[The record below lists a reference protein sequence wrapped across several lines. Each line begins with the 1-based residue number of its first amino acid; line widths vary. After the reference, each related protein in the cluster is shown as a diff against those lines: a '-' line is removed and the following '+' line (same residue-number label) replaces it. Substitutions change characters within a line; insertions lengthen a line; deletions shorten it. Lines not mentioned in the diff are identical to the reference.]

1 PLPNGRGSSR
11 GDGAY
16 GGGTL
21 VWSGQSLANCATPSH
36 SAGAMALRGIPVL
49 DPLSATEVNDSSL
62 EPGAPD
68 FNAYPSPPQTGSARA
83 LRAMRER
90 PAAPTRAA
98 SSLWLTRR
106 WNEGE
111 FEPSVPLLR
120 KALLG
125 IADREVRVSGS
136 TLRYRGWVSHGRSVG
151 GGT

>member
-1 PLPNGRGSSR
+1 
-11 GDGAY
+11 
-16 GGGTL
+16 
-21 VWSGQSLANCATPSH
+21 
-36 SAGAMALRGIPVL
+36 MALRGIPVL
-49 DPLSATEVNDSSL
+49 DPLSATKVNDSSL
-62 EPGAPD
+62 EPDAPD

-106 WNEGE
+106 WKEGE

-125 IADREVRVSGS
+125 IADRELRIFRLDIAMIPWLGFPRPFRSRWDREFESAFLQRRV
-136 TLRYRGWVSHGRSVG
+136 
-151 GGT
+151 

>member
-1 PLPNGRGSSR
+1 MGAVPVGRR
-11 GDGAY
+11 RIRRWH
-16 GGGTL
+16 TRV
-21 VWSGQSLANCATPSH
+21 VWPELGELRDPSH

-49 DPLSATEVNDSSL
+49 DPLSATEVNDSKL

-106 WNEGE
+106 W
-111 FEPSVPLLR
+111 
-120 KALLG
+120 K
-125 IADREVRVSGS
+125 VSGS
-136 TLRYRGWVSHGRSVG
+136 TL
-151 GGT
+151 